1 MKTLALL
8 LTLLIASPALSQT
21 VKTSSLDPGT
31 STDFQRSYGGED
43 EGDGTTRALKRY
55 LRREL
60 IDVGLRGTYRRMHHL
75 GSGVAR
81 LLGIDGDP
89 EVPAAHSDRR
99 VTCRW
104 EADPFDLS
112 LGLDLIHRHG
122 FATNVVVDLDDRRIA
137 LEVEGRHGVNYGIAY
152 ENEGDTLQAMVTLPF

>member
-1 MKTLALL
+1 MKTFALL
-8 LTLLIASPALSQT
+8 LSLLIASPALSQT
-21 VKTSSLDPGT
+21 VNTSSLDPGT
-31 STDFQRSYGGED
+31 STDLQRSYRGEE

-60 IDVGLRGTYRRMHHL
+60 IDVGLRGSYRRMRHL

-81 LLGIDGDP
+81 LMGIGDDH
-89 EVPAAHSDRR
+89 ETIAAHSDRR

-112 LGLDLIHRHG
+112 LSLDLIHRRG
-122 FATNVVVDLDDRRIA
+122 VTTNVEVDLDDRRIA
-137 LEVEGRHGVNYGIAY
+137 LEVEGRHRVNYGLAY
-152 ENEGDTLQAMVTLPF
+152 EDERNTLQAMVTVPF